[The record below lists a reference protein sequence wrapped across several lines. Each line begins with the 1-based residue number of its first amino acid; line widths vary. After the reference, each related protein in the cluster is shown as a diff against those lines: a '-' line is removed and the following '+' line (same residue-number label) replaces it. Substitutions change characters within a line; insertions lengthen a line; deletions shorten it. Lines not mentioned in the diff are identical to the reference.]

1 MRYPW
6 LERND
11 TFSTQYTGQP
21 HKQISKAPVE
31 TISNFV
37 GLPLDLISYV
47 GSGNQNNTDDS
58 DDDDVFEVP
67 DHLSKIDESL
77 YMTDDILI
85 DDRMYSELPQKE
97 SIEATIEKAPE
108 NHGESENEFDNDAL
122 LDLHQIEYRISREN
136 QTEERTGARDKKG
149 LRVSIIENPD
159 IEIRRRENADSRIY
173 NIVDMSKHTTPPETP
188 APRPKSLAAILDIRD
203 RIKSNAELIMERI
216 PKRTYKDQA
225 DFDVPVRIR
234 TTAIKG
240 IEQEDGVSKFVAFI
254 SWFLFL
260 GSRMLALAVFSFFY
274 LNACLYIC
282 VAHYLV
288 IVIFLMWNS
297 WHESVNRKIFYFF
310 LGYIYVFCII
320 EFKMKYRKVRLW
332 YGLYFIL
339 VTSENLVMTA
349 IWFWS
354 GLWAGDQ
361 AFWFNFMALVILFS
375 SVFSYLCF
383 LIYFLILKPKS
394 LTMYPLMSLQSVFP
408 VTIS

>member
-11 TFSTQYTGQP
+11 TFSSQYTGQP
-21 HKQISKAPVE
+21 QKHISRAPVE

-47 GSGNQNNTDDS
+47 SSANQNSNDS
-58 DDDDVFEVP
+58 DSDEVFEVP
-67 DHLSKIDESL
+67 DHLSKTDESL
-77 YMTDDILI
+77 NTTDNILI
-85 DDRMYSELPQKE
+85 DDRMYGELLQKE
-97 SIEATIEKAPE
+97 STEVTIEKVRQHQDEPE
-108 NHGESENEFDNDAL
+108 EEFDNDAL
-122 LDLHQIEYRISREN
+122 LDLHRTDYRISREN
-136 QTEERTGARDKKG
+136 QTEEPPGIRDKKG
-149 LRVSIIENPD
+149 LRVSIIENPEV
-159 IEIRRRENADSRIY
+159 EIRRRENSDSRIY

-203 RIKSNAELIMERI
+203 RIKNNAELIMDKI

-260 GSRMLALAVFSFFY
+260 GSRMLALATFSFFY
-274 LNACLYIC
+274 LNACTYIC
-282 VAHYLV
+282 IVHYVV

-297 WHESVNRKIFYFF
+297 WHESLNRKIFYFF

-332 YGLYFIL
+332 YGLYFII
-339 VTSENLVMTA
+339 VTSENFVMTA

-361 AFWFNFMALVILFS
+361 AFWFNFMALAIIFS

-394 LTMYPLMSLQSVFP
+394 LTMYPLMSSQSLFP